1 MNLLEAARLAIA
13 TLWGNRLRSF
23 LTVLGN
29 VVAVLSVVA
38 LVAVIQGLDRF
49 VSKELL
55 ATGSNAFVVTKFGI
69 IMGYEEYL
77 KAVERPDLTLDD
89 ARHLERT
96 MTTAAAV
103 VPFLEAR
110 LAVKRGRNEAEGAPV
125 RGTGAGY
132 PLVGRFTLADGRDL
146 AAADVEGNAAVA
158 VIGSRIAG
166 KLYPGED
173 PIGRDLRVGG
183 NRYTVVGVLEPR
195 GGTAGGSQDDQ
206 VLLPVTT
213 LLKQVGARAR
223 SLEISVVALDATH
236 YEAAQ
241 EEAELLLKIRRGLKP
256 WDKPNFDLL
265 TDEQLF
271 GIYRKIT
278 AGIYGLLLGVVSL
291 SLLIGGIVIMNIMLV
306 SVTER
311 TREIGIR
318 KAVGARRRDIVTQ
331 FLVESVFLA
340 TGGGVLG
347 VLLGIGAAL
356 VVRAATP
363 LPASV
368 QPWSVLVGML
378 LASSVGIF
386 FGIYPAWRA
395 SRLAPIAALRHET

>member
-1 MNLLEAARLAIA
+1 MNILEAARLAIA

-38 LVAVIQGLDRF
+38 LVAVIQGLDKF

-55 ATGSNAFVVTKFGI
+55 ATGSNAFVMTKFGI

-77 KAVERPDLTLDD
+77 KALERPDITLDD

-110 LAVKRGRNEAEGAPV
+110 LSVKRGRNQAEGAPV

-132 PLVGRFTLADGRDL
+132 PLVGRFTLSDGRDI
-146 AAADVEGNAAVA
+146 AAVDVDGNAAVA
-158 VIGSRIAG
+158 VIGSRIAE

-183 NRYTVVGVLEPR
+183 SRYTVVGVLEPR
-195 GGTAGGSQDDQ
+195 GGTMGGSQDDQ

-223 SLEISVVALDATH
+223 SLDISVVALDAAN

-368 QPWSVLVGML
+368 QLWSVLVGML